1 MKSTIV
7 VLFILFAII
16 LAVSAIGMANAAI
29 VPFDGTEY
37 SWFHDGSDKGAEGDW
52 IAEINDTVAVRPG
65 DTMQFQNRWYNG
77 YAGTVDTRISYG
89 GRFRYTCIGADE
101 YVLYGLNYGSY
112 YPSGTESVPFYST
125 VTNCS
130 EEVYDILV
138 NHQYVCNGVM
148 FGAGYTLTMSFQ
160 RRTVEND
167 TSDYVAD
174 TDLYE
179 NAYATEVPSATA
191 QPSATV
197 LPAVTEEPAPAPGF
211 SFDIIITLASGTFAI
226 ICICGRCLRK

>member
-1 MKSTIV
+1 MKNTKAL
-7 VLFILFAII
+7 LFLICVAILASFAID
-16 LAVSAIGMANAAI
+16 MANAAI
-29 VPFDGTEY
+29 VPFDGIEY
-37 SWFHDGSDKGAEGDW
+37 SWFHDGNDKGAEGGW
-52 IAEINDTVAVRPG
+52 ITEINDTVEVRPG

-112 YPSGTESVPFYST
+112 YPSGTESVPFYSA

-130 EEVYDILV
+130 EEIYDILV

-160 RRTVEND
+160 RRTVENG
-167 TSDYVAD
+167 TQDYGTD
-174 TDLYE
+174 TDLHE
-179 NAYATEVPSATA
+179 NEYATPIPSATA

-197 LPAVTEEPAPAPGF
+197 LPAVTEEPVPTPGF
-211 SFDIIITLASGTFAI
+211 SFDTIILTSGAFAI
-226 ICICGRCLRK
+226 AYICERCLHK